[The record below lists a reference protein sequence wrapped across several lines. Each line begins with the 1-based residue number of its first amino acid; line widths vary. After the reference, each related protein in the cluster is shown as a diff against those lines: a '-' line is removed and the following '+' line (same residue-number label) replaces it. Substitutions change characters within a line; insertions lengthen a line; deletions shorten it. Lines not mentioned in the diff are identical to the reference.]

1 MTKTKKKVT
10 NKVGRP
16 KKPIVAD
23 SVVAAPRQLGFFAKI
38 WKWLKDRIK

>member
-1 MTKTKKKVT
+1 MTKKKVA

-23 SVVAAPRQLGFFAKI
+23 SVVVAPRQLGFLERI
-38 WKWLKDRIK
+38 WVWLKDRVK